1 MINSIVPESL
11 GLILVPRK
19 DLEELYKAVYFKRA
33 CEYVGI
39 EEWEKYKAV
48 LELSQKFAE
57 EDIDN
62 SEEMSNG

>member
-19 DLEELYKAVYFKRA
+19 DLEELYKAVYFKKA

-39 EEWEKYKAV
+39 NEWEKYNAV
-48 LELSQKFAE
+48 VELSKKFAE
-57 EDIDN
+57 EDIDL
-62 SEEMSNG
+62 EEHP

>member
-1 MINSIVPESL
+1 MLINSIVPESL
-11 GLILVPRK
+11 GLVLVPRK
-19 DLEELYKAVYFKRA
+19 DLEELFEAVYFKRA

-62 SEEMSNG
+62 SEENP